1 MNQADEELRVT
12 ISQIWPLQANKML
25 DLLVPPI
32 HQLNKNNLTV
42 GKIYGGL
49 LVLETWR
56 NTKFIELRNAKEVK
70 IFTFFCLEVIKRIIL
85 GIDRQSNIF
94 SYLSLQQKLLEAEAL
109 AAQAKLHPD
118 HMLNGDLR

>member
-56 NTKFIELRNAKEVK
+56 NTKFIELRNAKEQV
-70 IFTFFCLEVIKRIIL
+70 
-85 GIDRQSNIF
+85 
-94 SYLSLQQKLLEAEAL
+94 
-109 AAQAKLHPD
+109 
-118 HMLNGDLR
+118 

>member
-56 NTKFIELRNAKEVK
+56 NTKFIELKIAKEQVFMHASRVHC
-70 IFTFFCLEVIKRIIL
+70 IT
-85 GIDRQSNIF
+85 
-94 SYLSLQQKLLEAEAL
+94 
-109 AAQAKLHPD
+109 
-118 HMLNGDLR
+118 